1 MDLHEFR
8 SSRKRKTDNLL
19 KEDHRDL
26 KRFFALDSAAY
37 RDASK
42 EGGLDEKTKELL
54 GLVASTVLR
63 CNDCIAYHCDR
74 CVEVGWKKAELLD
87 ALNVALVVGGS
98 ITIPHIRTVWEV
110 VEQLYGEKEA
120 VGKAAAAT
128 PGLQAAQ
135 KEVTGNTEEHKST
148 ATLTLGQPTTR
159 KPKKE
164 PPMLAF
170 ADSAEPAAKPKAKAA
185 VAPSLDTAP
194 PAPPNVPKPA
204 AKPASPPKK

>member
-1 MDLHEFR
+1 MSEQPDRMDLHEFR
-8 SSRKRKTDNLL
+8 TSRRRKTDNLL

-37 RDASK
+37 RDMSK

-110 VEQLYGEKEA
+110 VEQLYAEKDEK
-120 VGKAAAAT
+120 KAAPKRAEALDHAVQDLKAGT
-128 PGLQAAQ
+128 QERKP
-135 KEVTGNTEEHKST
+135 ST
-148 ATLTLGQPTTR
+148 AVLTAGQ
-159 KPKKE
+159 
-164 PPMLAF
+164 
-170 ADSAEPAAKPKAKAA
+170 AKG
-185 VAPSLDTAP
+185 
-194 PAPPNVPKPA
+194 KPA
-204 AKPASPPKK
+204 KRAK

>member
-8 SSRKRKTDNLL
+8 NSRRRKTDNLL

-37 RDASK
+37 RDLTAQ
-42 EGGLDEKTKELL
+42 GGLDEKTKELL

-110 VEQLYGEKEA
+110 VEQLYDEQVEKVKAPERA
-120 VGKAAAAT
+120 KALDHAAHEVKAGAQERKPSRAALTAGLTPAAAAPPPSAMAQSAQAPT
-128 PGLQAAQ
+128 PASV
-135 KEVTGNTEEHKST
+135 VT
-148 ATLTLGQPTTR
+148 
-159 KPKKE
+159 
-164 PPMLAF
+164 
-170 ADSAEPAAKPKAKAA
+170 PAAPAP
-185 VAPSLDTAP
+185 APS
-194 PAPPNVPKPA
+194 
-204 AKPASPPKK
+204 AKPPRARKQQPAK

>member
-1 MDLHEFR
+1 MSEQPDRMDLHEFR

-37 RDASK
+37 RDLTAQ
-42 EGGLDEKTKELL
+42 GGLDEKTKELL

-110 VEQLYGEKEA
+110 VEQLYGEQAEKVEA
-120 VGKAAAAT
+120 PKRAAKLDHAAHELKA
-128 PGLQAAQ
+128 GAQ
-135 KEVTGNTEEHKST
+135 EQKPST
-148 ATLTLGQPTTR
+148 AVLTLGQP
-159 KPKKE
+159 
-164 PPMLAF
+164 
-170 ADSAEPAAKPKAKAA
+170 PAKGKGKRAKQ
-185 VAPSLDTAP
+185 V
-194 PAPPNVPKPA
+194 
-204 AKPASPPKK
+204 

>member
-37 RDASK
+37 RDLSK

-110 VEQLYGEKEA
+110 VEQLYDEQSQKEA
-120 VGKAAAAT
+120 APRRNAALTAAAGETAT
-128 PGLQAAQ
+128 
-135 KEVTGNTEEHKST
+135 NTEEHPEQAKIM
-148 ATLTLGQPTTR
+148 LGLPDKAKGRQGRGP
-159 KPKKE
+159 
-164 PPMLAF
+164 
-170 ADSAEPAAKPKAKAA
+170 AKPA
-185 VAPSLDTAP
+185 AP
-194 PAPPNVPKPA
+194 PAAPQPAPPPPSGTATKPV
-204 AKPASPPKK
+204 KR